1 MPMSEV
7 TIGAC
12 AGAGNGALP
21 PSRAACQAR
30 IAELQDEI
38 AAIRAQ
44 IASADLD
51 RQARRGRIDARWFHR
66 AKTALRHRRRELA
79 ELTAHM
85 ARLPAQAGRKDL
97 FKDCLIEVL
106 RADYEDDAW
115 ERALTR
121 AKDLQRMRELG

>member
-51 RQARRGRIDARWFHR
+51 RQARRGRIDPRWFHR
-66 AKTALRHRRRELA
+66 VKTALRHRRRELV

-85 ARLPAQAGRKDL
+85 ASLPAGPSRRDT

-106 RADYEDDAW
+106 RADYQDDAW
-115 ERALTR
+115 ELVLTAAKAL
-121 AKDLQRMRELG
+121 QQEREAE

>member
-7 TIGAC
+7 TIGAG

-85 ARLPAQAGRKDL
+85 ASAAGPGRPEGSVQGLPDRGAARRLRG
-97 FKDCLIEVL
+97 
-106 RADYEDDAW
+106 
-115 ERALTR
+115 
-121 AKDLQRMRELG
+121 

>member
-12 AGAGNGALP
+12 AGDGNGALP
-21 PSRAACQAR
+21 ASRAACQAR

-85 ARLPAQAGRKDL
+85 TQLPAQAGRKDR
-97 FKDCLIEVL
+97 FQDCLIEVL
-106 RADYEDDAW
+106 RPDYQDDDW
-115 ERALTR
+115 ERKLTQ
-121 AKDLQRMRELG
+121 AKRLQVREQG

>member
-1 MPMSEV
+1 MAMSEV
-7 TIGAC
+7 TIGTGAW
-12 AGAGNGALP
+12 AGNGALP
-21 PSRAACQAR
+21 ASRSACQAR

-51 RQARRGRIDARWFHR
+51 RQARRGRLDARWFHR
-66 AKTALRHRRRELA
+66 AKTALRHRRRDLA
-79 ELTAHM
+79 ELTVHM
-85 ARLPAQAGRKDL
+85 ASLPAGPVRRDV

-121 AKDLQRMRELG
+121 AKDLQQVRELG